1 MASVIPSCGWSGRVT
16 SRPPRPGFLGRRSRR
31 RATATTVRPSLQRLL
46 DAITAAPAWVTKP
59 RRDTVATNALGRAL
73 LAPMLD
79 EASGGNNARF
89 IFLSPA
95 ARIFYPD
102 WAQAEGAGHPPS
114 TSHA

>member
-1 MASVIPSCGWSGRVT
+1 VSPVDPLARVLGAAVP
-16 SRPPRPGFLGRRSRR
+16 PPRDRDD
-31 RATATTVRPSLQRLL
+31 VRPSLQRLL

-79 EASGGNNARF
+79 DPASGGNDARF

-95 ARIFYPD
+95 ARIFYPE

>member
-1 MASVIPSCGWSGRVT
+1 MVWPCHQSTPS
-16 SRPPRPGFLGRRSRR
+16 PGFLGLRSRR

-79 EASGGNNARF
+79 DPASGGNDARF

>member
-1 MASVIPSCGWSGRVT
+1 
-16 SRPPRPGFLGRRSRR
+16 
-31 RATATTVRPSLQRLL
+31 LQRLL

-79 EASGGNNARF
+79 DPASGGNNARF

-102 WAQAEGAGHPPS
+102 WAQAEGADAIRTGDASCTRRRRTVRAVAAGGRRGRSGPLQCPRQGQ
-114 TSHA
+114 